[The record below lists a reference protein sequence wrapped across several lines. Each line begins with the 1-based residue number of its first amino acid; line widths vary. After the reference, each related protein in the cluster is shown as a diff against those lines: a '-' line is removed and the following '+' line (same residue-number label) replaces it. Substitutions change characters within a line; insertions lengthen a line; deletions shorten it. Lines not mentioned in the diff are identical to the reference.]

1 MNKIKIKIENLFK
14 IFGPKAKDFIQ
25 VVRDGTDKDELLAK
39 YNHVLGLD
47 NINLD
52 IYDQSIQVVM
62 GLSGSGKSTLIR
74 HINRLIEPTEGVVLV
89 DDQDVTQFDKNELL
103 DFRRTRTGMVFQ
115 RFGLFPHQN
124 IIENVKLGLSIKGV
138 DKSESN
144 EKAMY
149 WIDKVGLN
157 GFEFKF
163 PNQLSGGM
171 QQRVGLARALATDP
185 DILLMDEAFSAL
197 DPLIRSDMQDQLL
210 DLQKNLKKTIVF
222 ITHDL
227 DEALKLGDSIAILN
241 GGKLVQNGKPEDI
254 LLNPADDYVTKF
266 VQDVNR
272 AKVLKVKSIM
282 NTSNQPNDGPKINM
296 NDSIESCLP
305 TILETRAT
313 LGVID
318 DDNNIIGSIS
328 DKEVASILRNN

>member
-1 MNKIKIKIENLFK
+1 MNKVKIKIENLFK

-25 VVRDGTDKDELLAK
+25 VVRDGTDKDELLNK

-89 DDQDVTQFDKNELL
+89 DDQDVTRFDKNELL

-144 EKAMY
+144 ETAMY

-185 DILLMDEAFSAL
+185 DILLMDDCL
-197 DPLIRSDMQDQLL
+197 LYTSDAA
-210 DLQKNLKKTIVF
+210 
-222 ITHDL
+222 
-227 DEALKLGDSIAILN
+227 DE
-241 GGKLVQNGKPEDI
+241 
-254 LLNPADDYVTKF
+254 
-266 VQDVNR
+266 
-272 AKVLKVKSIM
+272 
-282 NTSNQPNDGPKINM
+282 
-296 NDSIESCLP
+296 
-305 TILETRAT
+305 
-313 LGVID
+313 
-318 DDNNIIGSIS
+318 
-328 DKEVASILRNN
+328 